1 MYVKVKRSLKFSS
14 KYTRAFVK
22 VYRKRFTTSER
33 TEPQSIVWLSEK
45 NKIKPHVRVFK
56 TAPQTSAGVVD
67 SRPYAPLKWG
77 GGGSRSRGLTLPQ
90 EDCGKVLWRRAK
102 LAGNCKSWSQI
113 TVLCSPF
120 C

>member
-14 KYTRAFVK
+14 EYTRGFVK

-77 GGGSRSRGLTLPQ
+77 GGGSRSRGFDTSSGRLREGALEESET
-90 EDCGKVLWRRAK
+90 CW
-102 LAGNCKSWSQI
+102 
-113 TVLCSPF
+113 
-120 C
+120 